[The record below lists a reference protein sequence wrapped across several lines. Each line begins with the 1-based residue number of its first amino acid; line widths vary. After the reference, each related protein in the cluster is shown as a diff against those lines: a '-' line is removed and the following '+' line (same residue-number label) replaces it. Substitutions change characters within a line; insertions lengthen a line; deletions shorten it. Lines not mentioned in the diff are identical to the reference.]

1 MSKYFKK
8 KKVHILDEGTSY
20 FKAGHTHTIP
30 VFDFVVDLVISKP
43 FATFIDDGCVVH
55 EGGRN
60 TALVWL
66 NEKNAKDAVIHESV
80 HIAQA
85 VCRIIAPAEDCTDSH
100 TRNELV
106 AYLTDYI
113 ATLIFKVIEGK

>member
-1 MSKYFKK
+1 MFKRK
-8 KKVHILDEGTSY
+8 RIHILDEGESY
-20 FKAGHTHTIP
+20 YKAGYTHTIP
-30 VFDFVVDLVISKP
+30 LFDFVVDLVISKP

-66 NEKNAKDAVIHESV
+66 NEENAKDVVIHESV

-85 VCRIIAPAEDCTDSH
+85 VCRTIAPEETCVDGH
-100 TRNELV
+100 TRNELM
-106 AYLTDYI
+106 AHLTDHI
-113 ATLIFKVIEGK
+113 AAQIFKAIGVTQ